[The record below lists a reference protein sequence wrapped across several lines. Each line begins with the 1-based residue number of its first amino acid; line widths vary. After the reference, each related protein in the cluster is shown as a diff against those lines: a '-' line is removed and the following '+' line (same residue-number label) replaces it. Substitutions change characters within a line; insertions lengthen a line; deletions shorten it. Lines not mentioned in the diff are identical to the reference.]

1 MSMTKK
7 PKIWNIDVKAAIEK
21 QKIMAQKVRQ
31 APMGR
36 PIKVIAGADCSF
48 SRDGQYCIAAVVA
61 LSWPDLQPLAHVHAV
76 KQVEFPYI
84 PGLLSFREAPA
95 IISAVQKLKNAPDVL
110 IIDGQGRA
118 HPRRF
123 GLACHVGVELDI
135 STIGCAKSRLIGVH
149 RTPAS
154 KKGSRCRLLDDS
166 EIIGMV
172 LRSRQDVKCLYVSV
186 GHLIEL
192 DQAVDI
198 VLGCCGRYRLCE
210 PTRRAHQMV
219 TKLRLKL
226 AAETIKYEVCT
237 CIRQ

>member
-1 MSMTKK
+1 MTKK
-7 PKIWNIDVKAAIEK
+7 PKIWNIDAKGAIEK
-21 QKIMAQKVRQ
+21 QKIMAQRVRQ
-31 APMGR
+31 VPLDR

-48 SRDGQYCIAAVVA
+48 SKDGQHCMAAVIA
-61 LSWPDLQPLAHVHAV
+61 LSWPDLQPLTHSHAV
-76 KQVEFPYI
+76 KKVEFPYI

-95 IISAVQKLKNAPDVL
+95 IISAVEKLEIAPDVL

-123 GLACHVGVELDI
+123 GLACHVGVELGLP
-135 STIGCAKSRLIGVH
+135 TIGCAKSRLIGIH

-154 KKGSRCRLLDDS
+154 KKGSRCRLLDAS

-186 GHLIEL
+186 GHLVEL
-192 DQAVDI
+192 DQAVEI
-198 VLGCCGRYRLCE
+198 VLNCCRRYRLCE
-210 PTRRAHQMV
+210 PARLAHQMV

-226 AAETIKYEVCT
+226 AAETIK
-237 CIRQ
+237 